1 MTKETWALSGTSKAT
16 LEQAAEQGFTE
27 NPTA

>member
-1 MTKETWALSGTSKAT
+1 MGLSGTSKAT

-27 NPTA
+27 NPTAQ